1 MYVVFRLPAVPRAGD
16 PNSNPKFRFGGCDV
30 FGTVL
35 RIFWRFSEAVPNA
48 RKPAP
53 TAGYSALAVS
63 RWGFKPSVRQH
74 PYLLRIPSPKGESEE
89 PGVPP

>member
-35 RIFWRFSEAVPNA
+35 RIF
-48 RKPAP
+48 
-53 TAGYSALAVS
+53 
-63 RWGFKPSVRQH
+63 
-74 PYLLRIPSPKGESEE
+74 
-89 PGVPP
+89 

>member
-1 MYVVFRLPAVPRAGD
+1 MSVLFRLPAVPRAGD

-35 RIFWRFSEAVPNA
+35 RIFCRFSAAVPNA

-53 TAGYSALAVS
+53 TAGYSALAVP
-63 RWGFKPSVRQH
+63 RWGFKPPVRQH
-74 PYLLRIPSPKGESEE
+74 LYLPRIPSPKGESEE